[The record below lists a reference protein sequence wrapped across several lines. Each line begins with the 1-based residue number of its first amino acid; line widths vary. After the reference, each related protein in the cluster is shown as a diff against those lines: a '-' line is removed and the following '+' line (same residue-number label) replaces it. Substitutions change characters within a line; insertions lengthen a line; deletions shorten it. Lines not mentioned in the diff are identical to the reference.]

1 MKKILYFLKDY
12 KKESVIAPLFK
23 MLEAIFELIVPLVV
37 AQIIDI
43 GIANSD
49 KEYIFGRC
57 GILILLAVIGLV
69 CATCAQFF
77 AAKAAVGFATKLRSA
92 LFAHIQKL
100 SYVDLDE
107 IGTSTLITRMTSDVN
122 QLQSGVNMVLRLF
135 MRSPF
140 VVFGAMIMA
149 FTVNVK
155 AALVFVV
162 AIPLLSIVVFGVMLV
177 TMPLYKKVQAALDKV
192 LGKTRENLTGARVI
206 RAFNKEEQE
215 MHEFNNSNEVLTDV
229 QLLVGRISALM
240 NPVTLIIVNVATLVL
255 IWIGA
260 GQVFDGIITQGEVV
274 ALVNYMSQILVEL
287 VKLANLIILITKA
300 VACGNRVADVF
311 DKQPSIQEKVEDDV
325 LKAAEHS
332 SESPD
337 DIMVEF
343 ENVSFAYGSSSETAL
358 SNISFQAK
366 KGQTI
371 GIIGGTG
378 SGKST
383 LVNLIPRFYDVNEG
397 VVKVAGVNVADYSL
411 AVLRDKIGV
420 VPQKAV
426 LFHGTIE
433 ENLRWG
439 NENATKE
446 ELWNALELAQAVD
459 VVNGKEDG
467 LQHEVEQ
474 GGKNLSGGQRQRL
487 TIARALVKNPDV
499 LILDDSASALDFAT
513 DAKLRASL
521 ATIAKTKTIF
531 IVSQRTSSIA
541 HADQIIVLEDGAAV
555 GMGTHTQLLENCEVY
570 REIYDSQFK
579 QEERGRKDA

>member
-43 GIANSD
+43 GIKSGD
-49 KEYIFGRC
+49 TGYIFQRC

-69 CATCAQFF
+69 CAISAQFF
-77 AAKAAVGFATKLRSA
+77 AAKAAVGFAAQLRSA

-100 SYVDLDE
+100 SFADLDE

-162 AIPLLSIVVFGVMLV
+162 AIPLLSIVVFGVMLY
-177 TMPLYKKVQAALDKV
+177 TMPLYKKVQAALDRV
-192 LGKTRENLTGARVI
+192 LGKTRENLSGVRVI

-215 MHEFNNSNEVLTDV
+215 IQEFNESNEVLTNV

-240 NPVTLIIVNVATLVL
+240 NPVTLIIVNVATLVV

-260 GQVFDGIITQGEVV
+260 GQVFEGIISQGEVV

-300 VACGNRVADVF
+300 IACGDRVAD
-311 DKQPSIQEKVEDDV
+311 ILEKEPAISDV
-325 LKAAEHS
+325 KAEYIFQAAEFKNDV
-332 SESPD
+332 E

-343 ENVSFAYGSSSETAL
+343 EQVSFSSS
-358 SNISFQAK
+358 
-366 KGQTI
+366 
-371 GIIGGTG
+371 
-378 SGKST
+378 
-383 LVNLIPRFYDVNEG
+383 
-397 VVKVAGVNVADYSL
+397 VKW
-411 AVLRDKIGV
+411 R
-420 VPQKAV
+420 
-426 LFHGTIE
+426 
-433 ENLRWG
+433 
-439 NENATKE
+439 
-446 ELWNALELAQAVD
+446 
-459 VVNGKEDG
+459 
-467 LQHEVEQ
+467 
-474 GGKNLSGGQRQRL
+474 
-487 TIARALVKNPDV
+487 
-499 LILDDSASALDFAT
+499 
-513 DAKLRASL
+513 
-521 ATIAKTKTIF
+521 
-531 IVSQRTSSIA
+531 
-541 HADQIIVLEDGAAV
+541 
-555 GMGTHTQLLENCEVY
+555 
-570 REIYDSQFK
+570 
-579 QEERGRKDA
+579 

>member
-37 AQIIDI
+37 AQIIDV
-43 GIANSD
+43 GIRTGD
-49 KEYIFGRC
+49 TDYILERC
-57 GILILLAVIGLV
+57 GILILLAVVGLV
-69 CATCAQFF
+69 CAVSAQYF

-92 LFAHIQKL
+92 LFAHIQSL
-100 SYVDLDE
+100 SFADLDE

-162 AIPLLSIVVFGVMLV
+162 SIPLLSVVVFGVMLL
-177 TMPLYKKVQAALDKV
+177 TIPLYKKVQAALDGV
-192 LGKTRENLTGARVI
+192 LGKTRENLSGVRVI

-215 MHEFNNSNEVLTDV
+215 IKEFNKSNEILTEV
-229 QLLVGRISALM
+229 QLLVGKISALM
-240 NPVTLIIVNVATLVL
+240 NPVTLIIVNVATLFL

-300 VACGNRVADVF
+300 VACGNRVADVLE
-311 DKQPSIQEKVEDDV
+311 KKPSIVEKETM
-325 LKAAEHS
+325 LRAAEVY
-332 SESPD
+332 EPEY
-337 DIMVEF
+337 MVEF
-343 ENVSFAYGSSSETAL
+343 DEVSFAYGSKAECAL
-358 SNISFQAK
+358 NRVSFQAK
-366 KGQTI
+366 KGETI
-371 GIIGGTG
+371 GVIGGTG
-378 SGKST
+378 DGKST
-383 LVNLIPRFYDVNEG
+383 LVNLIPRFYEVSSG
-397 VVKVAGVNVADYSL
+397 TVKVAGTDVRDYPL
-411 AVLRDKIGV
+411 AQLREKIGL

-426 LFHGTIE
+426 LFAGTIE

-439 NENATKE
+439 NADASEE
-446 ELWNALELAQAVD
+446 ELWRAIQLAQADD
-459 VVNGKEDG
+459 VVNGKEEG
-467 LQHEVEQ
+467 LKYMVEQ
-474 GGKNLSGGQRQRL
+474 GGRNLSGGQRQRL
-487 TIARALVKNPDV
+487 TIARALVKNPDI

-521 ATIAKTKTIF
+521 ATIAKDRTIF

-541 HADQIIVLEDGAAV
+541 HADQIIVLEDGEAV
-555 GMGTHTQLLENCEVY
+555 GMGTHGELLESCEIY

-579 QEERGRKDA
+579 LGKGGRSNG